1 MFVPCYPILFCFSNS
16 LDMRSS
22 SFFFFNGKKRSS
34 WTVHGFQPHALW
46 ASSELFP
53 KLIVHHVNFFSFFPP
68 FFSFLVSL
76 QIRLDGAVFR
86 LSFPVSVVFGSCILS
101 SHFKRKEAPLLS
113 LLVSLRGRYNSS
125 AFSGGTEDRRPRSS
139 GLSMV
144 SPSPKGRPQKREN
157 GKIPE

>member
-22 SFFFFNGKKRSS
+22 SFFFSMERRGHLERFTAFNRTPCEHQASYFQNWSYITLTFFLFSS
-34 WTVHGFQPHALW
+34 FL
-46 ASSELFP
+46 
-53 KLIVHHVNFFSFFPP
+53 
-68 FFSFLVSL
+68 SFLVSL